1 VKHPSLTIPLSPEPK
16 PEDVETF
23 TLLLRRNGVPA
34 AKVLKFGSTTA
45 DIESLMVPG
54 IGLSRTEIRG
64 DKRLWFQQ
72 GRKFV
77 YAFDGY
83 CLTYDDRQP

>member
-1 VKHPSLTIPLSPEPK
+1 MRHPGLTIPLPPEPK

-23 TLLLRRNGVPA
+23 ALLLRRKGLPA
-34 AKVLKFGSTTA
+34 VKRLNFGSTTA
-45 DIESLMVPG
+45 NIESLIVPG
-54 IGLSRTEIRG
+54 IGLSRTELQG

-72 GRKFV
+72 GSKFV

-83 CLTYDDRQP
+83 CLTYDARG